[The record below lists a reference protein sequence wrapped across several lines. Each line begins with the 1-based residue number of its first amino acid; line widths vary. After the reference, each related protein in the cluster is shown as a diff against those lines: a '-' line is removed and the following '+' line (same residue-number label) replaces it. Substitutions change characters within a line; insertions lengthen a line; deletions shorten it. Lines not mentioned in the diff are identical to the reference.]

1 MTLGL
6 FVALSAWGGPRTFEQ
21 AQKIAET
28 QATRLGLTVDRKAMA
43 RAKAINGV
51 VDGVRKVANYY
62 VFPNGTDK
70 GFTIVS
76 GDDSMPDIV
85 GYSASGTY
93 DESMVP
99 RGYDVFPK
107 GVQQYGRGCKGR
119 RWEGPAHA

>member
-1 MTLGL
+1 MVL
-6 FVALSAWGGPRTFEQ
+6 
-21 AQKIAET
+21 
-28 QATRLGLTVDRKAMA
+28 
-43 RAKAINGV
+43 
-51 VDGVRKVANYY
+51 RKVANYY

-99 RGYDVFPK
+99 EAMTYFLKEYSNMVEAVKAGDVDAIVERQLDLGEDRMIMLAEMIYD
-107 GVQQYGRGCKGR
+107 RS
-119 RWEGPAHA
+119 